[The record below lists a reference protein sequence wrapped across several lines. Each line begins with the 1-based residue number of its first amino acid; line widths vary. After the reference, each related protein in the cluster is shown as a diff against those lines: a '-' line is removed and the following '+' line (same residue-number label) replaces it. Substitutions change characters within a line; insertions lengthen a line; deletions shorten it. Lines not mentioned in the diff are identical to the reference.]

1 MLDAKFYYGFEFM
14 SCNFPVV
21 LTPLTERCFLS
32 LTQAIK
38 YNFVGCLVGP
48 TSTGKTQTIKGFSY
62 MLGKFLIS
70 LSCLQDF
77 DSASIGRIFTGIGQ
91 EGAWC
96 LFDEL
101 QQASSKTLSVI
112 TFYAQHILNA
122 IKSKQEICYLLDS
135 QQVCR
140 HKYAC
145 MYSKNPHI
153 RNSYSFEMGLPVF
166 LCDEVLPIIRIL
178 VLNTGYSTR
187 ARKRDS

>member
-1 MLDAKFYYGFEFM
+1 MLDSKFHYGFEFM

-32 LTQAIK
+32 LTQAVK

-62 MLGKFLIS
+62 MLGRFLIS

-101 QQASSKTLSVI
+101 QQASSRTLSII

-122 IKSKQEICYLLDS
+122 IKSKQDTCYLLDS
-135 QQVCR
+135 QQVCCR
-140 HKYAC
+140 KYTC
-145 MYSKNPHI
+145 IY
-153 RNSYSFEMGLPVF
+153 
-166 LCDEVLPIIRIL
+166 IIR
-178 VLNTGYSTR
+178 GYL
-187 ARKRDS
+187 RDTFPKASDVPCIFEWRGCSS